1 MSKIWVSSDYH
12 FCHNR
17 GFLYEPRGFNSA
29 DEMTKTIT
37 FNHNELVAPE
47 DDVYLL
53 GDLML
58 NDNARG
64 LNYLASLHGKLHI
77 IRGNHDTDTRVA
89 LYKELPNVVEVLDA
103 TYLKYKGYHFYLT
116 HFPCITAN
124 LEKESLKQCTINIHG
139 HTHSKDKFYQ
149 DIPFCFHCGADA
161 HNNKPVLLDDIIQMC
176 EAKVVECKAQL

>member
-1 MSKIWVSSDYH
+1 
-12 FCHNR
+12 
-17 GFLYEPRGFNSA
+17 
-29 DEMTKTIT
+29 MTKTIT

-58 NDNARG
+58 NDNERG

-161 HNNKPVLLDDIIQMC
+161 HNNKPVLLDDVIQMC

>member
-1 MSKIWVSSDYH
+1 MSKIWVSSDWH
-12 FCHNR
+12 FMHNR
-17 GFLYEPRGFNSA
+17 GFIYEPRGFQNVHEA
-29 DEMTKTIT
+29 ANAILG
-37 FNHNELVAPE
+37 NHNALVSPE
-47 DDVYLL
+47 DDVYVF

-58 NDNARG
+58 NNNEIG
-64 LNYLASLHGKLHI
+64 LEYIKSMNGKLHI

-103 TYLKYKGYHFYLT
+103 AYLRYKGYHFYFT

-149 DIPFCFHCGADA
+149 DMPFCFHCGVDA
-161 HNNKPVLLDDIIQMC
+161 HDNEPVLLDDVIQMC

>member
-1 MSKIWVSSDYH
+1 MSKIWVTSDWH
-12 FCHNR
+12 FAHNR
-17 GFLYEPRGFNSA
+17 GFIYEPRGFYDVWEAA
-29 DEMTKTIT
+29 DTILH
-37 FNHNELVAPE
+37 NHNALVSPE
-47 DDVYLL
+47 DDVYVC

-58 NDNARG
+58 NDNEAG
-64 LNYLASLHGKLHI
+64 LAYIKSMNGKLHI

-103 TYLKYKGYHFYLT
+103 AYLRYKGYHFYLT

-124 LEKESLKQCTINIHG
+124 LEKESLKQCTVGIHG

-149 DIPFCFHCGADA
+149 DMPFCFHCGVDA
-161 HNNKPVLLDDIIQMC
+161 HENKPVLLDDVIQMC